1 MNDIEYSYVV
11 FSSTGN
17 AIAVYT
23 AKEFAIRHANK
34 VGGYSQPFETDPH
47 NNIDR
52 ILGFSK

>member
-23 AKEFAIRHANK
+23 AKEYAIRHANK